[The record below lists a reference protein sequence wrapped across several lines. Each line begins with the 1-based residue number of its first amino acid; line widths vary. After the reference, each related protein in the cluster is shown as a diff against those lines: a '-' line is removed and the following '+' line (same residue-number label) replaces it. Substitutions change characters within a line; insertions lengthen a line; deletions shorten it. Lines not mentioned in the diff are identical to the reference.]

1 MKPDFLY
8 ANDGKKAAV
17 FVDGPHHDSP
27 EVRAA
32 DAGKREALELKGWLV
47 LVFRYDERDRWDAL
61 FRANP
66 GTFGK
71 GT

>member
-1 MKPDFLY
+1 MQL
-8 ANDGKKAAV
+8 
-17 FVDGPHHDSP
+17 
-27 EVRAA
+27 RLL
-32 DAGKREALELKGWLV
+32 GKREALELKGWLV
-47 LVFRYDERDRWDAL
+47 LVFRYDERERWDAL